1 MRTQQWLDFCVG
13 SGRALKR
20 PFSSS
25 KTSFKVVPGSKQHVL
40 QLFGSTPTA
49 TPKKQEHV
57 LAVLRSGLRW
67 VKTTILC
74 NILRV
79 PREKA
84 ERQKHHKFKYF
95 VNHHSICSQ
104 CPSTQSITTY
114 LSKGHVGRNNSFQQL
129 QPVMESDKAL
139 QISRHTFNRCQ
150 GSATPQHTNLC
161 FLCCAS
167 L

>member
-67 VKTTILC
+67 VKSATFCECRAKKLRGKNTANLSTLLITILFALSVRPHKALPPTSPKGMLVAIIRSNSC
-74 NILRV
+74 SLRWRV
-79 PREKA
+79 IRLC
-84 ERQKHHKFKYF
+84 RFL
-95 VNHHSICSQ
+95 VIHSIDV
-104 CPSTQSITTY
+104 
-114 LSKGHVGRNNSFQQL
+114 K
-129 QPVMESDKAL
+129 
-139 QISRHTFNRCQ
+139 
-150 GSATPQHTNLC
+150 
-161 FLCCAS
+161 
-167 L
+167 